1 MRSSAGRSR
10 KLRFGVET
18 VNLEN
23 KEETSLITVP
33 SMTSLRSLN
42 RTEGGGFGS
51 AARYFDII
59 VARMRN
65 AVDEFVLRAL
75 WRRVGEC

>member
-42 RTEGGGFGS
+42 RTEGG
-51 AARYFDII
+51 DII